1 MLWEKNTFSSSH
13 GPVSTLS
20 QQSRALSTAQ
30 SNAEDRGDSLLAIR
44 NQVGSCPSSCI
55 RAQTPLARIGTVF
68 GNPGLK
74 EVIKLKGLV
83 SRYSVVQ
90 GSPGKENQ

>member
-20 QQSRALSTAQ
+20 QQSRAQ
-30 SNAEDRGDSLLAIR
+30 SNAEDRRDSLLAIR

-55 RAQTPLARIGTVF
+55 RAQTPLSRSGTVF

-74 EVIKLKGLV
+74 EVIKLKGLL